1 MDAAVEKVSD
11 QFSKDVIVTARCG
24 AIGYWAQE
32 TGYYASIG
40 AMMIDECDEE
50 TGERTD
56 SHVITAASIREAI
69 RMILLGDVAVHRDIA
84 MSIWQGNRDKDAG
97 MIDADA
103 ADVIVQVACFGQIVY
118 G

>member
-1 MDAAVEKVSD
+1 MSVVTEAD

-32 TGYYASIG
+32 VGYYASIG
-40 AMMIDECDEE
+40 AMMIDEFDEE
-50 TGERTD
+50 TGETTD
-56 SHVITAASIREAI
+56 SHVVNAASIREAI
-69 RMILLGDVAVHRDIA
+69 NSILLGSVSVNRDIA
-84 MSIWQGNRDKDAG
+84 MCIWQGNKDKDAG